1 MPLYD
6 AIESAS
12 CKDSLVA
19 AFYRVSSEFGFKSA
33 TLMKL
38 PSRTD
43 KSVLDLVLE
52 SELSRDFFAQCDSL
66 GDISK
71 CPLYEAARGTILPSY
86 WALDQLAEHQAR
98 LSQSVSPILQLYLD
112 TGIHASTLLPLTSL
126 DGSRHI
132 ARFDGVAPKL
142 SRRSLNDLVALT
154 MRFFDSYDRRRFPMT
169 SNPCGLTER
178 ELEALR
184 WTAMGKTT
192 SEISQIVG
200 LSEHTVNAY
209 LNNAIRKLD
218 CTNRTQLVAKA
229 LRMHLIS

>member
-12 CKDSLVA
+12 CKETLVA
-19 AFYRVSSEFGFKSA
+19 AFYRMSREFGFQAA
-33 TLMKL
+33 TLLKL

-43 KSVLDLVLE
+43 HTVADLILE
-52 SELSRDFFAQCDSL
+52 SELTRDFFERCDSL
-66 GDISK
+66 GDVSK
-71 CPLYEAARGTILPSY
+71 CPLYEAARGTILPCY
-86 WALDQLAEHQAR
+86 WALDQLAEHHAR
-98 LSQSVSPILQLYLD
+98 LSQTVNPVLQHYLD
-112 TGIHASTLLPLTSL
+112 TGLRATTLLPLTSL

-154 MRFFDSYDRRRFPMT
+154 MRFFDSYDRKRFPMT
-169 SNPCGLTER
+169 ANPVGLTER
-178 ELEALR
+178 ELESLR

-192 SEISQIVG
+192 SEISRIVG

-229 LRMHLIS
+229 LRMRLIS